1 MLCLMAYYSIAYYL
15 PESRKCF
22 KLGKKI
28 RGFLCKHIFQQCG
41 KNVNIERKA
50 WFGSGYKIEIGD
62 YSGIGINAHIP
73 SDTIIGKYVMM
84 GPNCLILDVNH
95 IIDNINEPMCFQGIS
110 ARKQTIIDDDVWIGR
125 DVKMTPGR
133 HIHRGSVIGMGTIL
147 TKDFPEY
154 SIVGGAPAKFI
165 RSRKETV
172 QES

>member
-22 KLGKKI
+22 RLGKKI

-95 IIDNINEPMCFQGIS
+95 IIDNINEPMCFQVIS
-110 ARKQTIIDDDVWIGR
+110 ARKQTIIDDDVWIGAESIIGAGLKIGQGA
-125 DVKMTPGR
+125 VIGA
-133 HIHRGSVIGMGTIL
+133 GSVV
-147 TKDFPEY
+147 TKD
-154 SIVGGAPAKFI
+154 VPAGELWIGNPARFI
-165 RSRKETV
+165 RKIDF
-172 QES
+172 